1 MPLKLEPFLLLF
13 RSRPAEMKYA
23 FEHTDV
29 PDVANYLQVLY
40 PSKFPGLPTDLKGST
55 FSRVFGANQSSLE
68 RFLLERKIKGPC
80 WLDFKNVANCDPPST
95 WCKFEAICDLPSNV
109 NLASNAPHPPP
120 VTILAL
126 NMKTTINPKSHQ
138 NEITLVSGLVHHQF
152 YLDRPAPNPPYNEH
166 FCALTRPS
174 DEVWPFD
181 FSKVLQANNATKAK
195 VDKMDSERAL
205 LGFILAKIGKIDPDV
220 IIGKI

>member
-1 MPLKLEPFLLLF
+1 M
-13 RSRPAEMKYA
+13 
-23 FEHTDV
+23 
-29 PDVANYLQVLY
+29 
-40 PSKFPGLPTDLKGST
+40 
-55 FSRVFGANQSSLE
+55 
-68 RFLLERKIKGPC
+68 
-80 WLDFKNVANCDPPST
+80 ANCDPPST
-95 WCKFEAICDLPSNV
+95 WCKFEAIVDLPSNV

-120 VTILAL
+120 VTVLAL

-152 YLDRPAPNPPYNEH
+152 YLDRPAPNPPYHEH

-205 LGFILAKIGKIDPDV
+205 LGFVLAKIGKIDPDV
-220 IIGKI
+220 IIGKNF